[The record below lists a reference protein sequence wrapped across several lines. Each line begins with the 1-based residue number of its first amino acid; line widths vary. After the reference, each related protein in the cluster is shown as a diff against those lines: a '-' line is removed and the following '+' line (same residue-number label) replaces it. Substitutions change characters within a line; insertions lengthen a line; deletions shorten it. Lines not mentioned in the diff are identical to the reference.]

1 MKNDRKLSRRR
12 FIGEASCAAAGST
25 ALFASLLNLRMA
37 STAAAADLGSED
49 DYKAL
54 VCLFLQGGND
64 SFNMLA
70 PHNQNAY
77 DDYAET
83 RDNLALPREACLP
96 IASEGQPF
104 SEFGI
109 HPSMPRLQEL
119 YNNQDLAFI
128 ANVGTLIEPI
138 KDKSEYN
145 KNANLRPGGLFSH
158 SDQQIH
164 WQTSMPQIKGTSPG
178 GWGGRT
184 ADLLNSMNE
193 NAQVSMNISL
203 SGVNVFQTGNEVF
216 SYTSGI
222 HGGTQ
227 MVAYSDPFEKAAVD
241 SALELGYKNLFTSTF
256 AENTRRFIDSSILF
270 NNAIEDKEITVQ
282 PDAGS
287 RLASRMKMI
296 ARTIAAHKGLNHK
309 RQTFFIRSD
318 GWDHHNEV
326 LNAQEYMLA
335 DIDVAIKY
343 FKEAMD
349 EIGMSD
355 KVILFTASDFGRT
368 LTSNGRGSDHAWGG
382 NQFVLGGPV
391 NGGRIFGQYPP
402 LDLSNSL
409 MLDRGRIIPTTSV
422 DEYGS
427 ELARWLG
434 VSGGEM
440 DTVFPNI
447 QNFYDPA
454 QITHPLGFLS

>member
-1 MKNDRKLSRRR
+1 M
-12 FIGEASCAAAGST
+12 GEASCAAAGST
-25 ALFASLLNLRMA
+25 ALFASLLNLRMT
-37 STAAAADLGSED
+37 STAAAADLGPED

-77 DDYAET
+77 DEYALT
-83 RDNLALPREACLP
+83 RDNLALPHENLLP
-96 IASEGQPF
+96 ITSAGQPF

-128 ANVGTLIEPI
+128 ANVGTLIEPLI
-138 KDKSEYN
+138 DKGDYSR
-145 KNANLRPGGLFSH
+145 NAHLRPSGLFSH

-164 WQTSMPQIKGTSPG
+164 WQTSLPQIKGASPG

-184 ADLLNSMNE
+184 ADLLQSMNE
-193 NAQVSMNISL
+193 NAQISMNISL
-203 SGVNVFQTGNEVF
+203 SGVNVFQTGEDAF
-216 SYTSGI
+216 SYISGLD
-222 HGGTQ
+222 GGTE
-227 MVAYSDPFEKAAVD
+227 MIAYTDPFEKAAVD
-241 SALELGYKNLFTSTF
+241 SLLELEYKNLFTSTF
-256 AENTRRFIDSSILF
+256 ATNTRRFIDSSIHF
-270 NNAIEDKEITVQ
+270 NEVIKDIDISVQ
-282 PDAGS
+282 PDSTS
-287 RLASRMKMI
+287 RLANQMKMV
-296 ARTIAAHKGLNHK
+296 ARAIAAHEGLNHK
-309 RQTFFIRSD
+309 RQTFFIQSG

-326 LNAQEYMLA
+326 LNAQTVMLA
-335 DIDVAIKY
+335 DIDVAVKY

-355 KVILFTASDFGRT
+355 KVVLFTASDFGRT
-368 LTSNGRGSDHAWGG
+368 LTSNGQGSDHAWGG

-391 NGGRIFGQYPP
+391 NGGKIFGQYPS
-402 LDLSNSL
+402 LALGNNL

-434 VSGGEM
+434 VTSGEM

-454 QITHPLGFLS
+454 LITHPLGFLS